1 MAYNKRYPKW
11 KDLPD
16 KTTPL
21 DAASLDHLEAG
32 IAAAAATAD
41 SATTSAA
48 GKYTLP
54 AGGVPKVDLTVSVQ
68 AAIEKAVTAVQPSA
82 LADAIAGVVA
92 NAPGTMDTLAELSA
106 ALGGDP
112 DFRNTVLGLIAA
124 KAAAD
129 AVVTLVGAQTIAG
142 MKNFAAGL
150 QSGGKVVVVTDDARL
165 SDERTPKGTTRAV
178 WNAGTADAARLG
190 LTPAELREAIV
201 TAIGVTAP
209 KHHTHD
215 PDDVDGLLT
224 EFSNIAGQLMGKVN
238 SYPGQTIF
246 NWAGTQAA
254 YDALPTSEKYAAGF
268 MAAIF

>member
-41 SATTSAA
+41 SATTTAA

-68 AAIEKAVTAVQPSA
+68 AAIEKALSAVQPSA
-82 LADAIAGVVA
+82 LTDAIAGVVA
-92 NAPGTMDTLAELSA
+92 DAPGTMDTLAELSA

-112 DFRNTVLGLIAA
+112 DFRNTVLALIAT
-124 KAAAD
+124 KAATD

-142 MKNFAAGL
+142 MKNFGGGL

-165 SDERTPKGTTRAV
+165 SDARTPLGTTQAV
-178 WNAGTADAARLG
+178 WNAGTANSANFG
-190 LTPAELREAIV
+190 LTPAELRAAV
-201 TAIGVTAP
+201 VVAIGVTPP
-209 KHHTHD
+209 KSHTHD
-215 PDDVDGLLT
+215 AEDIDGLIT
-224 EFSNIAGQLMGKVN
+224 EFSNMQEQLMNKVN
-238 SYPGQTIF
+238 SYPGQMIV

-254 YDALPTSEKYAAGF
+254 YDALPSATKTAAGF
-268 MAAIF
+268 IAAIF